1 MGDKKSKSDI
11 DMLSE
16 LSCMPSITS
25 RERKSTLNESGSGGN
40 GGFTS
45 KFKSEKEMNDYIQK
59 CINDALNQNPKP
71 NGAVK
76 TTSSMK
82 EEYSNPRKE
91 SATGKHAGVNSFI
104 RNLGT
109 IGYGE
114 ERKDM
119 VKNKSYAN
127 GGDHAKSKNEVKIAD
142 NILQKLKEREEKEKE
157 RKARET
163 EEGETEVVEKKK
175 PKYKSTK
182 KKNKEV
188 EEHDETA
195 PEENKIYTFTK
206 LNSVFSSD
214 MPMSQQI
221 IGQQQQMQQQ
231 QMMLNNQMRP
241 GQGQGQGSMRHGQ
254 GSMRYG
260 QGQMRAGQGEMRQA
274 TNQPGAMGY
283 RQMRQNQFPQNQMQ
297 QSQKTIMG
305 MSNGR
310 NTIANQFN
318 QRQQLPTNGSM
329 NQRQKTMMTPSQPSS
344 IVGNQIQNSFV
355 FIMPSYNGV
364 KWIQRIFDSIKSQT
378 YSNYRIIYVDDC
390 STDNTVQ
397 EINNYKRANPNMNI
411 QVITN
416 QMRQW
421 PAYSRFVACRQVYDH
436 EICVFLD
443 GDDWLVDNNCLSTLN
458 MVFQN
463 PNIYA
468 TFGSMANAPWQYK
481 KWKKYNRANINDG
494 EGAYFPH
501 LRTTRAAIVKAI
513 PPYYMQTDNHEWLH
527 VCTDVALFMAVIEAV
542 GQDGYVFL
550 KNEFVHY
557 NTSNHSKNTKEGY
570 NNSKGSDMRLYY
582 RSTIRDKVPM
592 KKIVRS
598 GVVNSPQQNML
609 NYAHNQNQQQSASQ
623 SRRYR

>member
-59 CINDALNQNPKP
+59 CINDALNQKPKP

-76 TTSSMK
+76 TTSTVK

-119 VKNKSYAN
+119 VNNKSFAN
-127 GGDHAKSKNEVKIAD
+127 GGGHAKGKSEEKIAD
-142 NILQKLKEREEKEKE
+142 NILQKLKEREEKDKKAKE
-157 RKARET
+157 R
-163 EEGETEVVEKKK
+163 GEPVEKKK

-182 KKNKEV
+182 KKEKEAEEPV
-188 EEHDETA
+188 EIA
-195 PEENKIYTFTK
+195 PEDKKIYSFTK
-206 LNSVFSSD
+206 VHSVFNSE

-221 IGQQQQMQQQ
+221 MNQQQQMRG
-231 QMMLNNQMRP
+231 QMRGQMPGQMRNQMHGQMRNQMPGQMNNQMHGQMRNQMHGQMRNQMPGQMNNQMRN
-241 GQGQGQGSMRHGQ
+241 
-254 GSMRYG
+254 
-260 QGQMRAGQGEMRQA
+260 QM
-274 TNQPGAMGY
+274 N
-283 RQMRQNQFPQNQMQ
+283 NQMQ
-297 QSQKTIMG
+297 GNTQQRPFMG
-305 MSNGR
+305 MTGN
-310 NTIANQFN
+310 
-318 QRQQLPTNGSM
+318 
-329 NQRQKTMMTPSQPSS
+329 TPSARGNQIQHPIRNQAPNQ

-364 KWIQRIFDSIKSQT
+364 KWIKRIFDSIRSQT
-378 YSNYRIIYVDDC
+378 YTNYRIIYVDDC
-390 STDNTVQ
+390 STDNTVK
-397 EINNYKRANPNMNI
+397 EINSYKRANPQMNI
-411 QVITN
+411 EVITN
-416 QMRQW
+416 QTRQW

-436 EICVFLD
+436 EVCVFLD
-443 GDDWLVDNNCLSTLN
+443 GDDWLVDNDCLSTLN
-458 MVFQN
+458 TVFQN

-468 TFGSMANAPWQYK
+468 TFGSMSNAPWQYK

-557 NTSNHSKNTKEGY
+557 NTANHSKNTKEGY

-582 RSTIRDKVPM
+582 RSTIRDKIPM

-598 GVVNSPQQNML
+598 GVAGTPQQNML
-609 NYAHNQNQQQSASQ
+609 NYAHNQQHRTVSQ